1 MHGTHSVMN
10 TFLSEDPE
18 LRWLLGGLLGLLLTA
33 SVVGAVLT
41 RMLRGEKSRSVVE
54 NLNARIRAW
63 WVMAA
68 FFSGSVLVGRAGSV
82 LLFTAMSFL
91 ALREFITLT
100 PTHRADHRT
109 LFWVFFIITPAHY
122 WLVWSEWYGL
132 FSIFIPVYACL
143 WLPIRNAL
151 AAETQ
156 DFLART
162 AKAQWA
168 LMVCVYFLSHAPAL
182 LTLPLAG
189 GKGEGAKLLFFLV
202 VVVQMSDVLQ
212 YCWGKTLGRR
222 KIAPRLSPSKTWEG
236 FVGGVATASALG
248 AGLWWLT
255 PFTPAVAAAMAFA
268 ICVMGFFGG
277 LVMSAIKR
285 DRGVK
290 DFGAMIEGHG
300 GMLDRIDSLC
310 FSAPLFFHLVRYLYV

>member
-1 MHGTHSVMN
+1 MN
-10 TFLSEDPE
+10 LWILDDPE
-18 LRWLLGGLLGLLLTA
+18 WRRLLGGLLGLLLVA
-33 SVVGAVLT
+33 SAIGAILARTTRDEKARAVVA
-41 RMLRGEKSRSVVE
+41 
-54 NLNARIRAW
+54 NLNARVRAW
-63 WVMAA
+63 WVMAFVFCGA
-68 FFSGSVLVGRAGSV
+68 VLAGLGGAV
-82 LLFTAMSFL
+82 LLFGLMSFL

-100 PTHRADHRT
+100 PTHRADHRA
-109 LFWVFFIITPAHY
+109 LFWVFFAITPLHY
-122 WLVWSEWYGL
+122 WLIWTGWYGL

-143 WLPIRNAL
+143 WLPIRNTL
-151 AAETQ
+151 AGETR
-156 DFLART
+156 DYLART

-168 LMVCVYFLSHAPAL
+168 MMVCVYFLGHAPAL
-182 LTLPLAG
+182 LTLPLPG
-189 GKGEGAKLLFFLV
+189 GEREAAKLLFFLV

-222 KIAPRLSPSKTWEG
+222 PVAPKLSPSKTWEG
-236 FVGGVATASALG
+236 LFGGVASASALG

-255 PFTPAVAAAMAFA
+255 PFTPAGAAAMAFA

-290 DFGAMIEGHG
+290 DFGALIDGHG

-310 FSAPLFFHLVRYLYV
+310 FAAPLFFHLVRFLKT

>member
-1 MHGTHSVMN
+1 MN
-10 TFLSEDPE
+10 AWIPDDPE
-18 LRWLLGGLLGLLLTA
+18 LRWLLGGVLGVLLTA
-33 SVVGAVLT
+33 SLIGAILART
-41 RMLRGEKSRSVVE
+41 ARGEKARVVVE

-68 FFSGSVLVGRAGSV
+68 FFSGAVLLGLGGAV
-82 LLFTAMSFL
+82 LLFAAMSFI

-100 PTHRADHRT
+100 PTHRADHRV
-109 LFWVFFIITPAHY
+109 LFWVFFVITPAQY
-122 WLVWSEWYGL
+122 WLVWREWYGL

-143 WLPIRNAL
+143 WLPMRNAL
-151 AAETQ
+151 AGETR

-168 LMVCVYFLSHAPAL
+168 LMVCVYFVSHAPAL
-182 LTLPLAG
+182 LTLPLEG
-189 GKGEGAKLLFFLV
+189 GSREGAKLLFFLV

-222 KIAPRLSPSKTWEG
+222 PIVPKLSPSKTWEG
-236 FVGGVATASALG
+236 FVGGVLSASALG

-255 PFTPAVAAAMAFA
+255 PFSPLVAGLLALA

-290 DFGAMIEGHG
+290 DFGALIEGHG

-310 FSAPLFFHLVRYLYV
+310 FAAPLFFHLVRFLAT

>member
-1 MHGTHSVMN
+1 MN
-10 TFLSEDPE
+10 ALIPTDPE
-18 LRWLLGGLLGLLLTA
+18 LRWLLGGLLGLLSVA
-33 SVVGAVLT
+33 SAAGAILARTV
-41 RMLRGEKSRSVVE
+41 RAPQGKAVVE

-63 WVMAA
+63 WVMAG
-68 FFSGSVLVGRAGSV
+68 FFCGAVLVGRGGSV
-82 LLFTAMSFL
+82 LLFAAMSFL

-122 WLVWSEWYGL
+122 WLVWREWYGL

-143 WLPIRNAL
+143 WLPMRNAL
-151 AAETQ
+151 AGETS

-182 LTLPLAG
+182 LTLPLPG
-189 GKGEGAKLLFFLV
+189 GPGAGAKLLFFLV

-236 FVGGVATASALG
+236 FVGGVVTACALG
-248 AGLWWLT
+248 SGLWWLT
-255 PFTPAVAAAMAFA
+255 PFTPEAAALMALA

-310 FSAPLFFHLVRYLYV
+310 FAAPLFFHLVRFFYL

>member
-1 MHGTHSVMN
+1 MN
-10 TFLSEDPE
+10 SLLPEDPE
-18 LRWLLGGLLGLLLTA
+18 LRRVLAGLLGLLLAA
-33 SVVGAVLT
+33 SGTGALLARTV
-41 RMLRGEKSRSVVE
+41 RGEQGRAVVA
-54 NLNARIRAW
+54 NLNARVRAW
-63 WVMAA
+63 WWMAA
-68 FFSGSVLVGRAGSV
+68 FFCGAVLVGRGGSV
-82 LLFTAMSFL
+82 LLFASMSLL

-100 PTHRADHRT
+100 PTHRADHRM
-109 LFWVFFIITPAHY
+109 LFWVFFILTPAHY
-122 WLVWSEWYGL
+122 WLVWREWYGL

-151 AAETQ
+151 AGETR

-168 LMVCVYFLSHAPAL
+168 LMVCVYFVSHAPAL

-189 GKGEGAKLLFFLV
+189 GATEGAKLLFFLV

-212 YCWGKTLGRR
+212 YVWGKCCGRR
-222 KIAPRLSPSKTWEG
+222 KLAPRLSPSKTWEG
-236 FVGGVATASALG
+236 LVGGVVSASLLG

-255 PFTPAVAAAMAFA
+255 PFAPWAAGVLALA
-268 ICVMGFFGG
+268 ICIMGFFGG

-300 GMLDRIDSLC
+300 GILDRIDSLC
-310 FSAPLFFHLVRYLYV
+310 FAAPLFFHLVRFFAV